1 MMMENKQS
9 LEIAGRQYD
18 PSNDQS
24 ASFLGAALAET
35 HEQVSDA
42 YMEGTVEAAVDQE
55 NEPDIPLSQPK

>member
-1 MMMENKQS
+1 MTENKQS

-18 PSNDQS
+18 PSDYGS

-42 YMEGTVEAAVDQE
+42 YMEGTVEAAVDRE
-55 NEPDIPLSQPK
+55 NGPDIPLSQPE